1 MPEIVDAQV
10 HLWGGL
16 TPQAEAAKPVFLGS
30 ELLGLMDE
38 AGVSRCVLVP
48 PSWAADGNDA
58 SLAAAHSLPNRF
70 AVMARVEVER
80 PDAAAELGQLIR
92 DPGVLGVRV
101 AFRREPHATWL
112 LDGTTDWLW
121 DEAEKHGVTIMA
133 YAPGRL
139 PHIGN
144 IVRARPNMRL
154 IIDHMGLLPSAR
166 GAERDQQLAETLE
179 LAALP
184 NVAIKLS
191 AIPLYSDAD
200 YPFLDMRPI
209 VRQIVETYG
218 AGRCFW
224 GSDLTRMKCDYRQTV
239 TMMTEL
245 LGNLGQADFDLVM
258 GQAILDWLAWR

>member
-16 TPQAEAAKPVFLGS
+16 TPQAESAKAVFLGS

-38 AGVSRCVLVP
+38 AAVSRCVLVP
-48 PSWAADGNDA
+48 PSWASDGNDA
-58 SLAAAHSLPNRF
+58 SLTAARNLPNRF

-80 PDAAAELGQLIR
+80 PDGPAALGQLVR
-92 DPGVLGVRV
+92 DPGVLGIRM

-112 LDGTTDWLW
+112 LDGTADWVW
-121 DEAEKHGVTIMA
+121 DEAEKHGVNVMA
-133 YAPGRL
+133 YAPGKL
-139 PHIGN
+139 SFIEK

-166 GAERDQQLAETLE
+166 GAERDEQLAATLE
-179 LAALP
+179 LAKLP
-184 NVAIKLS
+184 NVAVKLS
-191 AIPLYSDAD
+191 AIPLYSDTG
-200 YPFLDMRPI
+200 YPFLDLQPV

-224 GSDLTRMKCDYRQTV
+224 GSDLTRMKCGYRQTV

-258 GQAILDWLAWR
+258 GQAILDWLGWR